1 MNQACISCEIKEC
14 THSAARNFLMDCK
27 VCNYGQ
33 LILMP
38 TSKSQYVA
46 LCNNFKCSQAYN
58 IGDDIKSVEV
68 LDFDVEKGY
77 HKLKVGPYDSRSTSQ
92 KSTRPCRANRT
103 KD

>member
-1 MNQACISCEIKEC
+1 ME
-14 THSAARNFLMDCK
+14 CK

-58 IGDDIKSVEV
+58 IGDDIKSVDV
-68 LDFDVEKGY
+68 LDFDAEKGY
-77 HKLKVGPYDSRSTSQ
+77 HKLKVGLTEHRSTSRR
-92 KSTRPCRANRT
+92 STRRCRASLS
-103 KD
+103 KG